1 MNFRILGPLDV
12 RANGEPLRIGGP
24 KQRALLAILLLSA
37 NEVVSRERLMDE
49 LFRGE
54 PPDTL
59 EHALTV
65 RVSRLRK
72 ALDREGS
79 ERSRVV
85 TRPPGYLLRVEP
97 RELDLH
103 CFESLAA
110 EGREALDAGDAE
122 RAAEKLREGESL
134 WRGRALSD
142 LEFEPFARLE
152 IERLAELRTAT
163 VEERIDAE
171 LALARHAALA
181 AELEALVQEHP
192 LRERLRAQLMLALY
206 RCGRQA
212 EALAAYREAR
222 MRLNGELGLNPGPQ
236 LRRLEHAIL
245 RQDEALELP
254 SDHGPALAVATAR
267 DVSRPAPGAPE
278 GPRPVLGRTSAR
290 VPRGWVGVGLALG
303 AALAAVG
310 FLFTAGRT
318 TAKLAPI
325 RGNAVAFVSPL
336 TGRVSPPVSL
346 GAAPTSMTAGFG
358 SLWVT
363 QSAAGTVSRV
373 DLRTRTIRQTIRVGG
388 GPSAI
393 TVAAGDVWVANTLDG
408 SVSRI
413 DPNTEA
419 VVQTIPVGGLPSALT
434 SAADAVWVA
443 NSEDGTVTRL
453 DPNSGRVDAVVTVG
467 KGPSGLAYADGA
479 VWATNQDAGTL
490 SRIDARSDQLIDTID
505 AGDAPSAI
513 VAAAGS
519 VWVTDTLDSTISR
532 VDTTRDAVV
541 ATIWIGGG
549 PGGIAAM
556 NGAVWVTSK
565 RNGNLLRID
574 PRRGV
579 VTRATAVGQR
589 AGPLAASGGHLWIGV
604 VAGGSEHSGGTLT
617 VVNVDPPSIDP
628 IGLGPTAATNDGLVS
643 LNHVP
648 GPDGAQPV
656 PDLALSLPAAAAA
669 AEARTY
675 TFRLR
680 PGIRYSNG
688 QSLRAGDVRS
698 SFERLFTMQSP
709 ETSTNYNIVGARGC
723 IAHRRC
729 DLSHG
734 IVTDDKQGTVTF
746 HLTAPDPD
754 FLLKLAQPDAYV
766 LPASTPRHEARSPL
780 PATGPYKVGRYEP
793 GREIRLVRNPYFH
806 QWSSAAQP
814 AGYPDQIVW
823 ELGLSPARSATLIER
838 GQADLMP
845 NIGPPP
851 HGSRTVLA
859 TRFPSQLHVNPY
871 MLTDFFFLNTR
882 AEPFDDVRVRR
893 ALNYAIDR
901 NRIVQIYGGSDFAQ
915 PTCQILPPDM
925 LGYRRYCPYTRD
937 SRSDGRWLAPDLQ
950 RARRLVAASGTT
962 GMKVNVWD
970 TPAPQIA
977 LDEGRYLTA
986 LLRQLGYR
994 ASLHLLEINRFFAY
1008 TNDSIN
1014 NTQVVSGGWSADY
1027 PSPSDYIG
1035 RLTCASYTP
1044 HSTSNIDNSEF
1055 CDPGIDTQIARAE
1068 SVQATNPASSEIL
1081 WARLDRE
1088 LTDRAI
1094 WLPAVNGKETD
1105 ATSKRV
1111 GNYQYH
1117 PFWGALID
1125 QLWVR

>member
-12 RANGEPLRIGGP
+12 RANGDSLRIGGP

-37 NEVVSRERLMDE
+37 NEVVSRERLVDE
-49 LFRGE
+49 LWPGD
-54 PPDTL
+54 PADAL
-59 EHALTV
+59 EHMLTV
-65 RVSRLRK
+65 QVSRLRK
-72 ALDREGS
+72 ALDRDGS
-79 ERSRVV
+79 GLSRVV

-103 CFESLAA
+103 CFEWLVAQ
-110 EGREALDAGDAE
+110 GRQALDAGDAG
-122 RAAEKLREGESL
+122 RAVEMLREAESL
-134 WRGRALSD
+134 WRGRALCD

-163 VEERIDAE
+163 VEDRIDAE
-171 LALARHAALA
+171 LALAGHAALV
-181 AELEALVQEHP
+181 AELEALVQENP

-212 EALAAYREAR
+212 DALAAYREGR
-222 MRLNGELGLNPGPQ
+222 MRLNEELGLNPGPQ

-245 RQDEALELP
+245 RQDEALELS
-254 SDHGPALAVATAR
+254 SDHGTALAVATDRHAE
-267 DVSRPAPGAPE
+267 RPAPSAPE
-278 GPRPVLGRTSAR
+278 SPRPVLGRASATVR
-290 VPRGWVGVGLALG
+290 RGWVVVGLALG
-303 AALAAVG
+303 AALAAIG
-310 FLFTAGRT
+310 FQVAAGKT

-325 RGNAVAFVSPL
+325 RGNAVALVSPQ
-336 TGRVSPPVSL
+336 TGRVSASVSL
-346 GAAPTSMTAGFG
+346 GAAPTSMTAGLG

-363 QSAAGTVSRV
+363 HSATGTVSRV

-393 TVAAGDVWVANTLDG
+393 TMAAGDVWVANTLDG

-413 DPNTEA
+413 DPSSEA
-419 VVQTIPVGGLPSALT
+419 VVQTISVGGLPSAVIS
-434 SAADAVWVA
+434 SAGAVWVA

-453 DPNSGRVDAVVTVG
+453 DADSGRVDAVVTVG

-479 VWATNQDAGTL
+479 VWVTNQDAGTI
-490 SRIDARSDQLIDTID
+490 SRIDARSNQLIDTID

-513 VAAAGS
+513 VAAGGS
-519 VWVTDTLDSTISR
+519 VWATDTLDSTISR
-532 VDTTRDAVV
+532 VDTTRDRVA
-541 ATIWIGGG
+541 ATISIGGG
-549 PGGIAAM
+549 PGGIAVM
-556 NGAVWVTSK
+556 DGAVWVTSE
-565 RNGNLLRID
+565 RNGTLLQID

-604 VAGGSEHSGGTLT
+604 VAGGREHRGGTLT
-617 VVNVDPPSIDP
+617 VVNVDPASIDP
-628 IGLGPTAATNDGLVS
+628 TGLGPTAATNDGLVS
-643 LNHVP
+643 FDHVA

-656 PDLALSLPAAAAA
+656 PDLALSLPASADSG
-669 AEARTY
+669 RTY

-688 QSLRAGDVRS
+688 QFLRASDVRS
-698 SFERLFTMQSP
+698 SFERLFTMHSA
-709 ETSTNYNIVGARGC
+709 ETSTNYNIVGAQGC
-723 IAHRRC
+723 IAYQRC
-729 DLSHG
+729 DLSQG
-734 IVTDDKQGTVTF
+734 IATDDKQGTVTF

-766 LPASTPRHEARSPL
+766 LPASTPRRETRSAL
-780 PATGPYKVGRYEP
+780 PATGPYKVGAYVP

-814 AGYPDQIVW
+814 EGYPDQIVL
-823 ELGLSPARSATLIER
+823 ELGLTPAHAAMLIER

-845 NIGPPP
+845 NLGPPP
-851 HGSRTVLA
+851 RGHRTLLQ
-859 TRFPSQLHVNPY
+859 TRFPSQLRVNPF

-882 AEPFDDVRVRR
+882 AKPFDDARVRR

-901 NRIVQIYGGSDFAQ
+901 NRIVQIYGGSEFAQ
-915 PTCQILPPDM
+915 PTCQILPPEM
-925 LGYRRYCPYTRD
+925 LGYRRYCPFTRD
-937 SRSDGRWLAPDLQ
+937 PRSDGRWLAPDLQ
-950 RARRLVAASGTT
+950 RARPLVSASGTA

-970 TPAPQIA
+970 TPKPQIA

-994 ASLHLLEINRFFAY
+994 AVLHLLEINRFYAY
-1008 TNDSIN
+1008 TNDSSN
-1014 NTQVVSGGWSADY
+1014 NAQVVSGGWSADY
-1027 PSPSDYIG
+1027 PSPSDFIG
-1035 RLTCASYTP
+1035 RLSCADYTP
-1044 HSTSNIDNSEF
+1044 HSTSNVDNSEF
-1055 CDPGIDTQIARAE
+1055 CDAAIDRQIARAE
-1068 SVQATNPASSEIL
+1068 LVQATNPAGSEVL
-1081 WARLDRE
+1081 WGRLDRE
-1088 LTDRAI
+1088 LTNRAI
-1094 WLPAVNGKETD
+1094 WLPTVNGKETD
-1105 ATSKRV
+1105 VISKRV

-1117 PFWGALID
+1117 PFWGVLID